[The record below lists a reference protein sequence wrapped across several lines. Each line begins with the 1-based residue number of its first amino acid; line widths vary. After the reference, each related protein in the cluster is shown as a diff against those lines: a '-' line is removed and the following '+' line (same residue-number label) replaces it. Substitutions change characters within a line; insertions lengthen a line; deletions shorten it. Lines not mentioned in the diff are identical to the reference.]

1 MLPGSNSSSPIFP
14 AEPPAGGAHFATT
27 HWSVVLAAGG
37 DSAER
42 SHALEQL
49 CRTYWYPL
57 YAFVRRSGHS
67 AHDAQDLTQ
76 AFFAELFRKNYFRAA
91 DRERGRFRSFLLTAL
106 RHFLSH
112 EWEKGQAAK
121 RGGGVTPLSWDEQS
135 AEDSYR
141 LEPIAATAT
150 PERMYD
156 RTWALRVFQQALE
169 RLRQE
174 SVRQGKESQFEQIK
188 SYLTQEPGD
197 GDYAA
202 LAKTLG
208 LSPNAVAVAVHRS
221 RQRYAALVRESVAE
235 TVAQPGQVD
244 EELAYLISLV
254 CG

>member
-1 MLPGSNSSSPIFP
+1 MSS
-14 AEPPAGGAHFATT
+14 APPASGANFATT
-27 HWSVVLAAGG
+27 HWSVVRAAGG
-37 DSAER
+37 DSLAR
-42 SHALEQL
+42 AAALEQL

-57 YAFVRRSGHS
+57 YAFVRRLGHP

-76 AFFAELFRKNYFRAA
+76 AFFAELFCKDYFRAA
-91 DRERGRFRSFLLTAL
+91 DRERGKFRSFLLTAL
-106 RHFLSH
+106 RHFLTH

-121 RGGGVTPLSWDEQS
+121 RGGGVAALSWDEQT
-135 AEDSYR
+135 AENTYR
-141 LEPIAATAT
+141 LEPAAGTAT

-156 RTWALRVFQQALE
+156 RTWALRVFQQGLE

-174 SVRQGKESQFEQIK
+174 SVQQGKELRFEQIK
-188 SYLTQEPGD
+188 NYLTQEPGS

-202 LAKTLG
+202 VAAKLG

-235 TVAQPGQVD
+235 TVAQAGQVE

-254 CG
+254 CD